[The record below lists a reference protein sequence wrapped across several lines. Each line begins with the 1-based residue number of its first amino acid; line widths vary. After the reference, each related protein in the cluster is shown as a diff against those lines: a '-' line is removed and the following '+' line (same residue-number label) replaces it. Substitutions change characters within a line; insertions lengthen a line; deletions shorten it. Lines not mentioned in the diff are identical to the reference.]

1 MNEIEE
7 WFLNEFGHLGFSLTP
22 TMYCAELAG
31 PNARLDTNPENF
43 APIKGILY
51 TYPIN
56 DQGNRRCIKLRTSVT
71 PDLVQDIVG
80 IDMTEDYRDLIVREL
95 QREVEDLGLP
105 IPNFG
110 ILKPKD
116 FKPIQKLN
124 KFKL

>member
-7 WFLNEFGHLGFSLTP
+7 WFLEEFGHLGFDLTP
-22 TMYCAELAG
+22 TMH
-31 PNARLDTNPENF
+31 NPENF

-56 DQGNRRCIKLRTSVT
+56 DQGNRRCVKLRTSLT
-71 PDLVQDIVG
+71 PDLVQDVVGIG
-80 IDMTEDYRDLIVREL
+80 IDMAEDYRDLIVREL

-110 ILKPKD
+110 IPKQKD
-116 FKPIQKLN
+116 FKPKQKLN

>member
-7 WFLNEFGHLGFSLTP
+7 WFLGELGHLGFSLTP
-22 TMYCAELAG
+22 TMY
-31 PNARLDTNPENF
+31 NPENF
-43 APIKGILY
+43 APFKSILY

-56 DQGNRRCIKLRTSVT
+56 DQGNRRCVKLRTLVI
-71 PDLVQDIVG
+71 PDLVQDVVGIG
-80 IDMTEDYRDLIVREL
+80 IDMVEDYKDLIVREL

-116 FKPIQKLN
+116 FKPKQKLN

>member
-1 MNEIEE
+1 MNEIVE
-7 WFLNEFGHLGFSLTP
+7 WFLEEFGHLGFDLTP
-22 TMYCAELAG
+22 MMY
-31 PNARLDTNPENF
+31 NPDWF
-43 APIKGILY
+43 SPYRGILY

-56 DQGNRRCIKLRTSVT
+56 DQGNRRCVKLRTYLT
-71 PDLVQDIVG
+71 PDLVQDVVGIG
-80 IDMTEDYRDLIVREL
+80 IDMVEDYKDLIVREL

-105 IPNFG
+105 IPNFE

>member
-7 WFLNEFGHLGFSLTP
+7 WFLEEFGHLGFELTS
-22 TMYCAELAG
+22 MVY
-31 PNARLDTNPENF
+31 NPENF
-43 APIKGILY
+43 EPIKSILY
-51 TYPIN
+51 RYPIN
-56 DQGNRRCIKLRTSVT
+56 DQGNRRCVKLRTCLT
-71 PDLVQDIVG
+71 PELVQDVVGIG
-80 IDMTEDYRDLIVREL
+80 IDMVEDYKDLIVREL

-116 FKPIQKLN
+116 FKPKQKLN

>member
-7 WFLNEFGHLGFSLTP
+7 WFLNELGHLGFSLTP
-22 TMYCAELAG
+22 TMY
-31 PNARLDTNPENF
+31 NPENF

-56 DQGNRRCIKLRTSVT
+56 DQGNRRCVKLRTYVT
-71 PDLVQDIVG
+71 PYLVQDVVGIG
-80 IDMTEDYRDLIVREL
+80 IDMAEDYRDLIVREL

-116 FKPIQKLN
+116 FKPKQKLN

>member
-7 WFLNEFGHLGFSLTP
+7 WFLGELGHLGFSLTP
-22 TMYCAELAG
+22 TMH
-31 PNARLDTNPENF
+31 NPENF

-56 DQGNRRCIKLRTSVT
+56 DQGNRRCVKLRTYVT
-71 PDLVQDIVG
+71 PDLVQDFVGIG
-80 IDMTEDYRDLIVREL
+80 IDMAEDYKDLIVREL

-110 ILKPKD
+110 IPKQKD
-116 FKPIQKLN
+116 FKPTQKLN

>member
-7 WFLNEFGHLGFSLTP
+7 WFLEEFGHLGFVLTP
-22 TMYCAELAG
+22 TMY
-31 PNARLDTNPENF
+31 NSENL
-43 APIKGILY
+43 PPVKSISY

-56 DQGNRRCIKLRTSVT
+56 DQGNRRCVKLRTCVT
-71 PDLVQDIVG
+71 PDLVQDVVGIG
-80 IDMTEDYRDLIVREL
+80 IDMVEDYKDLIVREL

-116 FKPIQKLN
+116 FKPKQKLN

>member
-7 WFLNEFGHLGFSLTP
+7 WFLGELGHLGFSLTH
-22 TMYCAELAG
+22 TMH
-31 PNARLDTNPENF
+31 NPENF

-56 DQGNRRCIKLRTSVT
+56 DQGNRRCVKLRTYVT
-71 PDLVQDIVG
+71 TDLVQDVVGIG
-80 IDMTEDYRDLIVREL
+80 IDMAEDYRDLIVREL

-116 FKPIQKLN
+116 FKPKQKLN

>member
-1 MNEIEE
+1 MNEMEE
-7 WFLNEFGHLGFSLTP
+7 WFLNEFGHLGFSLTHL
-22 TMYCAELAG
+22 MY
-31 PNARLDTNPENF
+31 NPENF
-43 APIKGILY
+43 VPLRGVLY

-56 DQGNRRCIKLRTSVT
+56 DLGYRRCVKLRTSIT
-71 PDLVQDIVG
+71 PELANDLHAWGRTHQDNVN
-80 IDMTEDYRDLIVREL
+80 DYRVLIVREL

>member
-1 MNEIEE
+1 MNEMEE
-7 WFLNEFGHLGFSLTP
+7 WFLNEFGHLGFSLTH
-22 TMYCAELAG
+22 TMY
-31 PNARLDTNPENF
+31 NPENF
-43 APIKGILY
+43 TPIKGILY

-56 DQGNRRCIKLRTSVT
+56 NQGNRRCIKLRTSVT

-80 IDMTEDYRDLIVREL
+80 IDMEEDYRDLIVREL

-116 FKPIQKLN
+116 FKPIQKLS

>member
-1 MNEIEE
+1 MNEISE

-22 TMYCAELAG
+22 TMY
-31 PNARLDTNPENF
+31 NPENF

>member
-1 MNEIEE
+1 MDELTE
-7 WFLNEFGHLGFSLTP
+7 WFLGELGHLGFSLTP
-22 TMYCAELAG
+22 TMY
-31 PNARLDTNPENF
+31 NPENF
-43 APIKGILY
+43 APIKSILY

-56 DQGNRRCIKLRTSVT
+56 DQGNRRCVKLRTYVT
-71 PDLVQDIVG
+71 TDLVQDVVGIG
-80 IDMTEDYRDLIVREL
+80 IDMAEDYRDLIVREL

>member
-7 WFLNEFGHLGFSLTP
+7 WFLEEFGHLGFDLTP
-22 TMYCAELAG
+22 MMY
-31 PNARLDTNPENF
+31 NPDWF
-43 APIKGILY
+43 SPYRGILY

-56 DQGNRRCIKLRTSVT
+56 DQGNRRCVKLRTYVT
-71 PDLVQDIVG
+71 PELTQDVLGIG
-80 IDMTEDYRDLIVREL
+80 IDMAEDYRDLIVRQL

-116 FKPIQKLN
+116 FKPKQKLN

>member
-1 MNEIEE
+1 MDELTE
-7 WFLNEFGHLGFSLTP
+7 WFLGELGHLGFSLTP
-22 TMYCAELAG
+22 TMY
-31 PNARLDTNPENF
+31 NPENF
-43 APIKGILY
+43 APIKSILY

-56 DQGNRRCIKLRTSVT
+56 DQGNRRCVKLRTYVT
-71 PDLVQDIVG
+71 TDLVQDVVGIG
-80 IDMTEDYRDLIVREL
+80 IDMAEDYRDLIVREL

-116 FKPIQKLN
+116 FKPKQKLN

>member
-7 WFLNEFGHLGFSLTP
+7 WFLNEFVHLGFSLTP
-22 TMYCAELAG
+22 TMY
-31 PNARLDTNPENF
+31 NPENF

-80 IDMTEDYRDLIVREL
+80 IDMAEDYRDLIVREL